1 MADRTNPKESNM
13 IESIL
18 TLFVLLMT
26 GVFIGIGIIIA
37 VLYFGSDND

>member
-1 MADRTNPKESNM
+1 M

>member
-1 MADRTNPKESNM
+1 M

-37 VLYFGSDND
+37 VLYFGSNND